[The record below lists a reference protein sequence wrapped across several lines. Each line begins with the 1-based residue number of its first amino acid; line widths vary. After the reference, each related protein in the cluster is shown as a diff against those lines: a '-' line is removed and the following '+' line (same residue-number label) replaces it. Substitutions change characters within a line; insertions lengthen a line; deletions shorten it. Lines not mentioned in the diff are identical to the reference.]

1 MSENSKLNTQQL
13 ESGLMKEIPSINR
26 SIWDAFER
34 YASGQSTMAERLE
47 EEIFLPDGLTA
58 SIDDLIVVASI
69 LGSLVSPEGRVTV
82 GIHANGSATCLEVDA
97 TKLLDADEARTYIFD
112 LRQTAELPRHN
123 VSVPMDIEVT
133 DGQSYPIAES
143 LVWLLVQDGRCVLSV
158 REDRIEK
165 AMFMHLCKITAFACA
180 RALDPKAIPALDALP
195 THTTH
200 EQRQRKSLVERIFI
214 HKQTKPMDLAIV
226 DNTSGQTL
234 TYAEL
239 WDASEAI
246 VQQVSEQVTT
256 NQSHFRLALFMERGW
271 RYLVSIIAV
280 QRMGGT
286 CVLIDS
292 THPDDRIRALLDESK
307 PDAVITAGTLTD
319 RARCLGAYPV
329 LDLDNGLILNPLVK
343 WGGGEWV
350 ETKNEVCFIA
360 GTSGTT
366 GRPKAACLSYRGMA
380 STIDAIIDAAKLG
393 GNTRGSWLS
402 SPGYG
407 MIEVDPLPVLCS
419 GGTVCIPSS
428 DVLQDVRM
436 LTNWFIKNNVTHTL
450 VMTSIAETLWAD
462 GWQTGLDTML
472 IAGERCKQ
480 WPPADLNYRVFNV
493 YGSAEAA
500 VVSVEDLSG
509 PRRTLLPTVGRA
521 VPGANMYV
529 VDSAGQ
535 ELPAC
540 CVGELII
547 TGETL
552 STGYIDCNETK
563 RSFRPNT
570 FDETSP
576 LQYISGDR
584 ARIGLDGTVEIFG
597 RSDALVKIR
606 GHRVDLAEVE
616 ITALKVPGVTKAAA
630 VCFTDDAGEI
640 LVLFLEQSSNA
651 KNVKGAVRKYLREQL
666 PPAAQPSQINT
677 IVLPLGRNGKVDYTA
692 LRDYQFE
699 RDTTHTV
706 FFPTTKTEIALHDC
720 WLKWTRCDE
729 ATLESNFFH
738 SGGDSLRAMRMMGE
752 LSCKYG
758 IHIEM
763 SPFLENPVL
772 SNLICLANASLN
784 VDLPA
789 FEHLPTDQQ
798 LEPFELNES
807 QQALWIGR
815 GSDFNY
821 GGVGCQGYFEWEV
834 ENLDHDRF
842 VRAVGLLVDR
852 HPMLRMTIDDAGRQR
867 INTVDGRQAV
877 EYIDLSELSPVEISN
892 EINQLRRRMANDE
905 IGTTQWP
912 LFRFVVSRISTHL
925 SRIHLC
931 IDMLIADA
939 WSIFQVIIPDLIDFY
954 INEKSQLPQLQT
966 TFHDYVAYRNKLRQS
981 AQYLAHREY
990 WLEKIKELPAAPK
1003 LPQLEPGETTAPV
1016 RFERHEGKL
1025 EQESWARLKAQAQ
1038 ERRISPSGVV
1048 ALVLCEVLRCWSEE
1062 DRFTLNFPVS
1072 DRMPVSDDIDLVV
1085 GDFTNTLLVP
1095 YETEVEDTFEARGRR
1110 LQDAI
1115 WEALDHRLF
1124 TGVEVLREL
1133 ARIRRSGRE
1142 PLMPVVLTSLLGHPG
1157 RHDVSLLGREVFGV
1171 SQTPQVTLDVQ
1182 VRESEGTLYF
1192 KWDYLTGVIRPDV
1205 IEAMFGVFSNLLQ
1218 QLADDSEVWKRTWL
1232 DLRPASQIA
1241 VRNEVNATEE
1251 PVPEVHLRDLLLERL
1266 RDSANEPAVI
1276 DIHGE
1281 YTWDEIGRAA
1291 THVKMMIQRVCNSS
1305 DRFVGIMLPK
1315 GVAQYEAVYGC
1326 LLAGIGYVPVDIDL
1340 PQERVR
1346 TILAQ
1351 AGVRIVIASPDTM
1364 VPVGVHKI
1372 EHATAG
1378 PGSWM
1383 QQNTDFVIEPV
1394 SEDYSPYVIFTSG
1407 STGEPK
1413 GVEIPEAAVV
1423 NHIFDVV
1430 ERFGLDKSTRHL
1442 ATAAL
1447 HFDMS
1452 VFDVFGP
1459 LVHGGSVVVP
1469 EPAAGPTP
1477 EAWLRLHRQCRV
1489 TFWACVPAVMDLV
1502 CSVAETALTV
1512 HPIESVTNIVM
1523 AGDWIPLSL
1532 LPRARSVFP
1541 SARMY
1546 SCGGPTET
1554 TNWSVIH
1561 EINEDE
1567 GSICRSVIYGS
1578 PMRNSKYHIVSE
1590 NWIDRPDW
1598 VPGEMLVESDISLA
1612 RGYLGKPE
1620 LTQCA
1625 FVYHPRTGRQMYRT
1639 GDLGRYLPNGEI
1651 EILGRVD
1658 NQIKIK
1664 GIRIELGE
1672 IERAAEACDGVS
1684 RACAV
1689 ALPGQ
1694 DGRPKQIGLAYI
1706 GESNLDDA
1714 IIKELTHRLPNYM
1727 VPKTIKKVPNLP
1739 LSKNG
1744 KVDVRALRE
1753 RLLKTDTKELNTGD
1767 RRTIL
1772 REVIRVISAQ
1782 LAQPVIL
1789 PEDNFIQLG
1798 GDSLT
1803 AMNLKIELES
1813 KLSIT
1818 VSLES
1823 IMLTE
1828 TIGEFANELAE
1839 RMKL

>member
-1 MSENSKLNTQQL
+1 MSENSKLNTKQL
-13 ESGLMKEIPSINR
+13 ESGLMKEISSINR
-26 SIWDAFER
+26 TIWDAFER
-34 YASGQSTMAERLE
+34 YTSGQTTMTERLE
-47 EEIFLPDGLTA
+47 QEIFLPDGLTA
-58 SIDDLIVVASI
+58 SVDDLIGVAAI
-69 LGSLVSPEGRVTV
+69 LGSLLSPEGRVNI
-82 GIHANGSATCLEVDA
+82 GIHADGLSTYLEVDA
-97 TKLLDADEARTYIFD
+97 TKLRDADDARTYIIN
-112 LRQTAELPRHN
+112 LRQTVELERHN
-123 VSVPMDIEVT
+123 VTIPMDIEVT
-133 DGQSYPIAES
+133 DGQSYPTVES
-143 LVWLLVQDGRCVLSV
+143 PVWLLVQDGQYVLSV
-158 REDRIEK
+158 REDIIGQD
-165 AMFMHLCKITAFACA
+165 MFRHLCKITSFACD
-180 RALDPKAIPALDALP
+180 RALNPKAVPELDALP
-195 THTTH
+195 THPTH
-200 EQRQRKSLVERIFI
+200 ELRHRKSLVERIFI

-226 DNTSGQTL
+226 DDTSGESL

-239 WDASEAI
+239 WNASEAI

-256 NQSHFRLALFMERGW
+256 HQSHLSLALFMERGW
-271 RYLVSIIAV
+271 KYLVSIIAV

-292 THPDDRIRALLDESK
+292 TNPDDRIRALLEESR
-307 PDAVITAGTLTD
+307 PDAIITVDILRE
-319 RARCLGAYPV
+319 RAHCLGEYPV
-329 LDLDNGLILNPLVK
+329 LDFDNGLILNPLID
-343 WGGGEWV
+343 WGGDEWV
-350 ETKNEVCFIA
+350 ETNNEVCFIA

-366 GRPKAACLSYRGMA
+366 GRPKAACLSYLGMA

-407 MIEVDPLPVLCS
+407 MIEVDPLPVLCA

-428 DVLQDVRM
+428 DVMQDVRM
-436 LTNWFIKNNVTHTL
+436 LTNWFNETNVTHTL
-450 VMTSIAETLWAD
+450 VMTSIAETLWD
-462 GWQTGLDTML
+462 GGWQTDLHTML

-480 WPPADLNYRVFNV
+480 WPPANLNYRVLNV

-500 VVSVEDLSG
+500 VVSIEDLSG
-509 PRRTLLPTVGRA
+509 PRHTLLPTVGRA

-529 VDSAGQ
+529 VDSYGQ
-535 ELPAC
+535 ELPAY

-552 STGYIDCNETK
+552 SVGYVDYEETK
-563 RSFRPNT
+563 KSFRPNT
-570 FDETSP
+570 LDDTSP
-576 LQYISGDR
+576 LQYTSGDR
-584 ARIGLDGTVEIFG
+584 ARMRLDGTVEIFG

-616 ITALKVPGVTKAAA
+616 VTALKVPGVAKAAA

-640 LVLFLEQSSNA
+640 LVLFLEQSSYVED
-651 KNVKGAVRKYLREQL
+651 VKDAVRKYLREQL

-677 IVLPLGRNGKVDYTA
+677 LVLPLGHNGKVDYTA
-692 LRDYQFE
+692 LRAYQFE
-699 RDTTHTV
+699 QDTTHTV
-706 FFPTTKTEIALHDC
+706 FCPTTKTEIALRDC
-720 WLKWTRCDE
+720 WLKWTRYDE

-752 LSCKYG
+752 LTCNYG

-763 SPFLENPVL
+763 SSFLENPVL

-784 VDLPA
+784 VELPV
-789 FEHLPTDQQ
+789 FEHLPADQQ

-821 GGVGCQGYFEWEV
+821 GDVGCQGYFEWEV
-834 ENLDHDRF
+834 EDLDYDRF

-867 INTVDGRQAV
+867 IGTVDGRRAV
-877 EYIDLSELSPVEISN
+877 EYIDLSRLSQDEIN
-892 EINQLRRRMANDE
+892 TEINQVRQRMANDE

-912 LFRFVVSRISTHL
+912 LFQFVVSQISAHS
-925 SRIHLC
+925 SRIHFC

-939 WSIFQVIIPDLIDFY
+939 WSIFQVIIPDLIDLY
-954 INEKSQLPQLQT
+954 IEEKPQLPRLQT
-966 TFHDYVAYRNKLRQS
+966 TFHDYVAYKNNVRES
-981 AQYLAHREY
+981 EQYLAHREY
-990 WLEKIKELPAAPK
+990 WLQKIKELPAAPK
-1003 LPQLEPGETTAPV
+1003 LPQLEPDENTEPV

-1025 EQESWARLKAQAQ
+1025 GRDSWERLKAQAQ

-1062 DRFTLNFPVS
+1062 DQFTLNFPVS

-1095 YETEVEDTFEARGRR
+1095 YETATDDTLEVRGRR
-1110 LQDAI
+1110 LQDEI

-1133 ARIRRSGRE
+1133 SRIRRTGRE

-1157 RHDVSLLGREVFGV
+1157 RHDVSRLGQEVFGV

-1182 VRESEGTLYF
+1182 IRESEGTLYF

-1205 IEAMFGVFSNLLQ
+1205 VEAMFGAFCKLLQ
-1218 QLADDSEVWKRTWL
+1218 ELSDDSAFWDRTWI
-1232 DLRPASQIA
+1232 DLRPESQIA
-1241 VRNEVNATEE
+1241 VRHAVNATQE

-1266 RDSANEPAVI
+1266 TDSANKPAII
-1276 DIHGE
+1276 DVHGE

-1291 THVKMMIQRVCNSS
+1291 AHVKMLIQRVCNPS

-1326 LLAGIGYVPVDIDL
+1326 LLAGIGYIPIDIDL
-1340 PQERVR
+1340 PQDRVR
-1346 TILAQ
+1346 TILAR
-1351 AGVRIVIASPDTM
+1351 AGVHVVIASPDTM
-1364 VPVGVHKI
+1364 VPDGVYKI
-1372 EHATAG
+1372 EHSTTS
-1378 PGSWM
+1378 PGSWIHQSM
-1383 QQNTDFVIEPV
+1383 DIVVEHV

-1430 ERFGLDKSTRHL
+1430 ERFNLDESTRHL

-1469 EPAAGPTP
+1469 ESAAGPDP
-1477 EAWLRLHRQCRV
+1477 ETWLRLHRQYKV
-1489 TFWACVPAVMDLV
+1489 TFWACVPAIMDLV
-1502 CSVAETALTV
+1502 CCVSETELTA
-1512 HPIESVTNIVM
+1512 HPVESVTNIVM

-1532 LPRARSVFP
+1532 LPRARNLFS
-1541 SARMY
+1541 SARMF

-1561 EINEDE
+1561 EINEQE
-1567 GSICRSVIYGS
+1567 GRICRSVIYGL
-1578 PMRNSKYHIVSE
+1578 PMRNSKYHIL
-1590 NWIDRPDW
+1590 NAGWIDRPDW

-1612 RGYLGKPE
+1612 RGYIGQRE
-1620 LTQCA
+1620 LTQRA
-1625 FVYHPRTGRQMYRT
+1625 FVYHPRTGRRMYRT

-1672 IERAAEACDGVS
+1672 IESIAETCDGVS

-1706 GESNLDDA
+1706 GESNPDP
-1714 IIKELTHRLPNYM
+1714 IIKELTHRLPTYM
-1727 VPKTIKKVPNLP
+1727 MPKTIKKVPNLP

-1744 KVDVRALRE
+1744 KVDVRSLRE
-1753 RLLKTDTKELNTGD
+1753 TLLKIDMKESNTMD
-1767 RRTIL
+1767 QRTIL
-1772 REVIRVISAQ
+1772 REVIRVISGQ
-1782 LAQPVIL
+1782 IAQPVVL
-1789 PEDNFIQLG
+1789 PEDNFLDLG
-1798 GDSLT
+1798 GDSLI
-1803 AMNLKIELES
+1803 AMKLKIELES
-1813 KLSIT
+1813 QLSIA

-1839 RMKL
+1839 RMHL